1 MGDRLLVRH
10 FLGRFLEHDL
20 ISSNA
25 DRREVVSVIGGTV
38 MAISLFLSVIITLDY
53 QFSNFMPP
61 GLVSVR
67 SLNDRFLLVS
77 ASMLVM
83 GLLAVAAW
91 DALSLDARDHAVLGV
106 LPISRTVIIRSKFV
120 AVGVLAI
127 GTDLAWNLAPTLLRS
142 VAVPIKL
149 SIGLKGALILTLA
162 HGFVSLAAGAF
173 GFLSVFALREVFSA
187 VLGQDRF
194 RSISPFLQG
203 ALVVVL
209 TSALFLLPGSYGN
222 VAHKW
227 LAPNGSSAKA
237 LPPLWFVGLHETLA
251 GSVIDRL
258 PRVRPARP
266 LVERERNATALYRG
280 LWPVY
285 RQLSRWALMAMAA
298 VTIVT
303 ILASAWNSRRLP
315 TAVDHPRRTLT
326 TSPVW
331 RWMVEHVVARSSL
344 RQAGFWF
351 TLQTVPRRVNH
362 RAVMASAL
370 AVGFSLVVIA
380 LRGHAL
386 EVETNIASIPLSI
399 LAAQSLLIVSVVT
412 GFRRA
417 AQVPADLRASSTFS
431 LAWAGHT
438 QPYVAGV
445 KRAALAALVLPM
457 LAVLFFWHAALL
469 GVRVAVLHFGLGVAL
484 SILLIETLFLC
495 YRRMPFVS
503 VYVPDSELKSRGVAY
518 IAGMFYLSFA
528 LAWVER
534 LALGATFGYWLF
546 AGVIVGLTVVVSAF
560 DQRWRRA
567 PVVLDLDE
575 ESPLPTQRIDLS
587 G

>member
-1 MGDRLLVRH
+1 MGDCLLVRH

-20 ISSNA
+20 ISLNA
-25 DRREVVSVIGGTV
+25 DRREVLSVAGGIV
-38 MAISLFLSVIITLDY
+38 IAISLFLSVIIALDY

-67 SLNDRFLLVS
+67 SLDDRFLLVS

-83 GLLAVAAW
+83 ALLAVAEW

-106 LPISRTVIIRSKFV
+106 LPISRAVIIRSKFV

-149 SIGLKGALILTLA
+149 SIGLKGALMLTLA
-162 HGFVSLAAGAF
+162 HAFVSLAAGAF
-173 GFLSVFALREVFSA
+173 GFLSVFALREVVAA

-194 RSISPFLQG
+194 RSISTFLQG

-209 TSALFLLPGSYGN
+209 ASALLLLPGSYAN

-227 LAPNGSSAKA
+227 LAPNGSTAKA

-266 LVERERNATALYRG
+266 LVERERNATALYRA

-285 RQLSRWALMAMAA
+285 REMSRWAWMAMAA

-303 ILASAWNSRRLP
+303 IMASAWNSRRLSAP
-315 TAVDHPRRTLT
+315 VDHPRRTLT
-326 TSPVW
+326 TNPVW
-331 RWMVEHVVARSSL
+331 KWMVEHVARSSL

-362 RAVMASAL
+362 RAVIATAL
-370 AVGFSLVVIA
+370 AVGFALAVIA
-380 LRGHAL
+380 
-386 EVETNIASIPLSI
+386 
-399 LAAQSLLIVSVVT
+399 
-412 GFRRA
+412 
-417 AQVPADLRASSTFS
+417 
-431 LAWAGHT
+431 
-438 QPYVAGV
+438 
-445 KRAALAALVLPM
+445 
-457 LAVLFFWHAALL
+457 
-469 GVRVAVLHFGLGVAL
+469 
-484 SILLIETLFLC
+484 
-495 YRRMPFVS
+495 
-503 VYVPDSELKSRGVAY
+503 
-518 IAGMFYLSFA
+518 
-528 LAWVER
+528 
-534 LALGATFGYWLF
+534 
-546 AGVIVGLTVVVSAF
+546 
-560 DQRWRRA
+560 
-567 PVVLDLDE
+567 
-575 ESPLPTQRIDLS
+575 
-587 G
+587 